1 MTPVFT
7 VNLLRVL
14 FVTFCGVVGSL
25 ISSELLEQTVPGLLV
40 GVLLGLI
47 VVLVDRLLKGISLR
61 AFSSATF
68 GLLLGLIFASLLSGS
83 QVLRFQSETVQW
95 SVRLVVYVVFA
106 YFGIMLPFRAITVN
120 FSFSFPFSPF

>member
-47 VVLVDRLLKGISLR
+47 VVLLDRLLRGFSLG
-61 AFSSATF
+61 ALSSAAS
-68 GLLLGLIFASLLSGS
+68 GVLLALFLAILLSGS
-83 QVLRFQSETVQW
+83 QVLRFKWDTVHV
-95 SVRLVVYVVFA
+95 SVGLGVYVCFA
-106 YFGIMLPFRAITVN
+106 YWGVLRR
-120 FSFSFPFSPF
+120 

>member
-1 MTPVFT
+1 MTPLFT

-14 FVTFCGVVGSL
+14 FVTFCGVIGAS
-25 ISSELLEQTVPGLLV
+25 ISSELLDSTLPGLLV
-40 GVLLGLI
+40 GFVLGLL

-83 QVLRFQSETVQW
+83 QVCGFNRK
-95 SVRLVVYVVFA
+95 
-106 YFGIMLPFRAITVN
+106 
-120 FSFSFPFSPF
+120 PFSGQLGW

>member
-68 GLLLGLIFASLLSGS
+68 GLLLGLIFARLLIASDI
-83 QVLRFQSETVQW
+83 LRYQSEAIQW
-95 SVRLVVYVVFA
+95 SASLV
-106 YFGIMLPFRAITVN
+106 L
-120 FSFSFPFSPF
+120 

>member
-25 ISSELLEQTVPGLLV
+25 ISAELLEQTIPGLLV

-68 GLLLGLIFASLLSGS
+68 GLFLRLIFASLLSGS
-83 QVLRFQSETVQW
+83 RVLRFQSDLVQW
-95 SVRLVVYVVFA
+95 SVRLVVYAVFA
-106 YFGIMLPFRAITVN
+106 YFGLLLGRRSNRDEF
-120 FSFSFPFSPF
+120 